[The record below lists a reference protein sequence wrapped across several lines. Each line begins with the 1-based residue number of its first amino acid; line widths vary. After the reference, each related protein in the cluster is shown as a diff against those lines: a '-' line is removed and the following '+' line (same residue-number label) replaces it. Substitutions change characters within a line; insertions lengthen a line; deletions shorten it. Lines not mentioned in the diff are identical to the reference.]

1 MNLLNIIPNLKIR
14 KVKPTQ
20 KKKVEKKETKQLS
33 FNFEQEPHEKVM
45 ENLTERQKMVY
56 QYLKSTYVDG
66 ATAKELS
73 VALFKEGLTPSP
85 ERNSTHPRLNELVDL
100 GLIKIIGKKDCQFTG
115 RKVTIYKSKL

>member
-14 KVKPTQ
+14 KVTETP
-20 KKKVEKKETKQLS
+20 KKKVEKKESKQLS
-33 FNFEQEPHEKVM
+33 FNFEAEPHEKVM

-56 QYLKSTYVDG
+56 GYLKSTYVDG

-100 GLIKIIGKKDCQFTG
+100 GLVKVIGKKDCQFTG